1 MQHLLFY
8 LKQKDKEFKIT
19 KKMLVQ
25 RTLTNPIKATG
36 VGLHSGRQIKL
47 NLFPADEDTGII
59 FRRIDLD
66 PQVEIKA
73 IVNNVGATTLA
84 TTLVQGDT
92 QIATIEHL
100 MSAFAGLGIDN
111 VIVEVDDM
119 EVPIMD
125 GSASPFVFLIQSAG
139 IKQQTKPKKFIK
151 IKEEIKV
158 ETPDGAYAKLAP
170 YNGFK
175 VTYALV
181 YDDEKQKKYNSTSTV
196 DFNSTTF
203 LKEISRART
212 FGFISDID
220 YMKKNKLALGGSEKN
235 AVVIGEDE
243 ILNEEGLRSS
253 QELVK
258 HKILDV
264 IGDLYLLQYNIVAE
278 FEGFKSGHSLNNL
291 LLNRLL
297 ELPDA
302 WEVISSDGDA
312 PEIRYIEPIIDPS
325 SG

>member
-1 MQHLLFY
+1 
-8 LKQKDKEFKIT
+8 
-19 KKMLVQ
+19 MLVQ
-25 RTLTNPIKATG
+25 RTLTNPISATG

-59 FRRIDLD
+59 FRRIDLN

-73 IVNNVGATTLA
+73 IVDNVGATTLA
-84 TTLVQGDT
+84 TTLVEGET

-212 FGFISDID
+212 YGFVSDID
-220 YMKKNKLALGGSEKN
+220 YMKKNNLALGGSEKN

-243 ILNEEGLRSS
+243 ILNDDGLRSS
-253 QELVK
+253 EELVK

-264 IGDLYLLQYNIVAE
+264 IGDLYLLQYNIMAE
-278 FEGFKSGHSLNNL
+278 FEGYKSGHSLNNL

>member
-1 MQHLLFY
+1 
-8 LKQKDKEFKIT
+8 
-19 KKMLVQ
+19 MLVQ

-47 NLFPADEDTGII
+47 NLFPAEEDTGII

-212 FGFISDID
+212 FGFMSDID
-220 YMKKNKLALGGSEKN
+220 YMKKNQLALGGSEKN

-243 ILNEEGLRSS
+243 ILNEDGLRSS

-278 FEGFKSGHSLNNL
+278 FEGYKSGHSLNNL

>member
-1 MQHLLFY
+1 
-8 LKQKDKEFKIT
+8 
-19 KKMLVQ
+19 MLVQ
-25 RTLTNPIKATG
+25 RTLTNPISATG

-47 NLFPADEDTGII
+47 NLFPANEDTGII
-59 FRRIDLD
+59 FRRIDLN

-73 IVNNVGATTLA
+73 IVDNVGATTLA
-84 TTLVQGDT
+84 TTLVEGET

-181 YDDEKQKKYNSTSTV
+181 YDNEKQKKYNSTSTV

-212 FGFISDID
+212 YGFVSDID
-220 YMKKNKLALGGSEKN
+220 YMKKNNLALGGSEKN

-243 ILNEEGLRSS
+243 ILNDEGLRSS
-253 QELVK
+253 EELVK

-278 FEGFKSGHSLNNL
+278 FEGYKSGHSLNNL

-297 ELPDA
+297 DLPDA

-312 PEIRYIEPIIDPS
+312 P
-325 SG
+325 

>member
-1 MQHLLFY
+1 
-8 LKQKDKEFKIT
+8 
-19 KKMLVQ
+19 MLVQ
-25 RTLTNPIKATG
+25 RTLTNPISATG

-59 FRRIDLD
+59 FRRIDLN

-73 IVNNVGATTLA
+73 IVDNVGATTLA
-84 TTLVQGDT
+84 TTLVEGQT

-181 YDDEKQKKYNSTSTV
+181 YDNEKQKKYNSTSTV

-212 FGFISDID
+212 YGFVSDID
-220 YMKKNKLALGGSEKN
+220 YMKKNNLALGGSEKN

-243 ILNEEGLRSS
+243 ILNDEGLRSS
-253 QELVK
+253 EELVK

-278 FEGFKSGHSLNNL
+278 FEGYKSGHSLNNL

>member
-1 MQHLLFY
+1 
-8 LKQKDKEFKIT
+8 
-19 KKMLVQ
+19 MLVQ

-181 YDDEKQKKYNSTSTV
+181 YDEKKQKKYNSTSTV

>member
-1 MQHLLFY
+1 MQQRQFKPFESVSALTLGGGGLGQVWGETTREEAVATVNLAIEKGITHLDVAPMYGKGEAERVVGEVF
-8 LKQKDKEFKIT
+8 KGKD
-19 KKMLVQ
+19 LGDV
-25 RTLTNPIKATG
+25 
-36 VGLHSGRQIKL
+36 S
-47 NLFPADEDTGII
+47 
-59 FRRIDLD
+59 
-66 PQVEIKA
+66 
-73 IVNNVGATTLA
+73 
-84 TTLVQGDT
+84 LVQGDT

-212 FGFISDID
+212 FGFMSDID

-243 ILNEEGLRSS
+243 ILNEDGLRSS

-278 FEGFKSGHSLNNL
+278 FEGYKSGHSLNNL

>member
-1 MQHLLFY
+1 
-8 LKQKDKEFKIT
+8 
-19 KKMLVQ
+19 MLVQ
-25 RTLTNPIKATG
+25 RTLTNPISATG

-59 FRRIDLD
+59 FRRIDLN

-73 IVNNVGATTLA
+73 IVDNVGATTLA
-84 TTLVQGDT
+84 TTSVEGET

-212 FGFISDID
+212 YGFVSDID
-220 YMKKNKLALGGSEKN
+220 YMKKNNLALGGSEKN
-235 AVVIGEDE
+235 AVVIGEEE
-243 ILNEEGLRSS
+243 ILNDEGLRSS
-253 QELVK
+253 EELVK

-278 FEGFKSGHSLNNL
+278 FEGYKSGHSLNNL

>member
-1 MQHLLFY
+1 
-8 LKQKDKEFKIT
+8 
-19 KKMLVQ
+19 MLVQ

-235 AVVIGEDE
+235 AVVIGENE

>member
-1 MQHLLFY
+1 
-8 LKQKDKEFKIT
+8 
-19 KKMLVQ
+19 MLVQ

-47 NLFPADEDTGII
+47 NLFPAEEDTGII

-243 ILNEEGLRSS
+243 ILNEDGLRSS

-278 FEGFKSGHSLNNL
+278 FEGYKSGHSLNNL

>member
-1 MQHLLFY
+1 
-8 LKQKDKEFKIT
+8 
-19 KKMLVQ
+19 MLVQ
-25 RTLTNPIKATG
+25 RTLTNPISATG

-59 FRRIDLD
+59 FRRIDLN

-73 IVNNVGATTLA
+73 IVDNVGATTLA
-84 TTLVQGDT
+84 TTLVEGET

-139 IKQQTKPKKFIK
+139 IKQQSKPKKFIK

-181 YDDEKQKKYNSTSTV
+181 YDNEKQKKYNSTSTV

-212 FGFISDID
+212 YGFVSDID
-220 YMKKNKLALGGSEKN
+220 YMKKNNLALGGSEKN

-243 ILNEEGLRSS
+243 ILNDEGLRSS
-253 QELVK
+253 EELVK

-278 FEGFKSGHSLNNL
+278 FEGYKSGHSLNNL

-297 ELPDA
+297 ELPNA

>member
-1 MQHLLFY
+1 
-8 LKQKDKEFKIT
+8 
-19 KKMLVQ
+19 MLVQ
-25 RTLTNPIKATG
+25 RTLTNPISATG

-59 FRRIDLD
+59 FRRIDLN

-73 IVNNVGATTLA
+73 IVDNVGATTLA
-84 TTLVQGDT
+84 TTLVEGET

-212 FGFISDID
+212 YGFVSDID

-243 ILNEEGLRSS
+243 ILNQEGLRSS
-253 QELVK
+253 EELVK

-278 FEGFKSGHSLNNL
+278 FEGYKSGHSLNNL

>member
-1 MQHLLFY
+1 
-8 LKQKDKEFKIT
+8 
-19 KKMLVQ
+19 MLVQ
-25 RTLTNPIKATG
+25 RTLTNPISATG

-59 FRRIDLD
+59 FRRIDLN

-73 IVNNVGATTLA
+73 IVDNVGATTLA
-84 TTLVQGDT
+84 TTLVEGET

-158 ETPDGAYAKLAP
+158 ETPDGEYAKLAP

-181 YDDEKQKKYNSTSTV
+181 YDNEKQKKYNSTSTV

-212 FGFISDID
+212 YGFVSDID
-220 YMKKNKLALGGSEKN
+220 YMKKNNLALGGSEKN

-243 ILNEEGLRSS
+243 ILNDDGLRSS
-253 QELVK
+253 EELVK

-264 IGDLYLLQYNIVAE
+264 IGDLYLLQYNIMAE
-278 FEGFKSGHSLNNL
+278 FEGYKSGHSLNNL

>member
-1 MQHLLFY
+1 
-8 LKQKDKEFKIT
+8 
-19 KKMLVQ
+19 MLVQ
-25 RTLTNPIKATG
+25 RTLTNPISATG

-59 FRRIDLD
+59 FRRIDLN

-73 IVNNVGATTLA
+73 IVDNVGATTLA
-84 TTLVQGDT
+84 TTLVEGET

-139 IKQQTKPKKFIK
+139 IKQQSKPKKFIK

-181 YDDEKQKKYNSTSTV
+181 YDNEKQKKYNSTSTV

-212 FGFISDID
+212 YGFVSDID

-243 ILNEEGLRSS
+243 ILNQEGLRSS
-253 QELVK
+253 EELVK

-278 FEGFKSGHSLNNL
+278 FEGYKSGHSLNNL

>member
-1 MQHLLFY
+1 
-8 LKQKDKEFKIT
+8 
-19 KKMLVQ
+19 MLVQ

-47 NLFPADEDTGII
+47 NLFPAEEDTGII

-175 VTYALV
+175 VTYAIV

-212 FGFISDID
+212 FGFMSDID

-243 ILNEEGLRSS
+243 ILNEDGLRSS

-278 FEGFKSGHSLNNL
+278 FEGYKSGHSLNNL

>member
-1 MQHLLFY
+1 
-8 LKQKDKEFKIT
+8 
-19 KKMLVQ
+19 MLVQ
-25 RTLTNPIKATG
+25 RTLTNPISATG

-59 FRRIDLD
+59 FRRIDLN

-73 IVNNVGATTLA
+73 IVDNVGATTLA
-84 TTLVQGDT
+84 TTLVEGQT

-175 VTYALV
+175 VTYSLV

-212 FGFISDID
+212 YGFVSDID

-235 AVVIGEDE
+235 AVVIGEEE

-253 QELVK
+253 EELVK

-278 FEGFKSGHSLNNL
+278 FEGYKSGHSLNNL

>member
-1 MQHLLFY
+1 
-8 LKQKDKEFKIT
+8 
-19 KKMLVQ
+19 MLVQ
-25 RTLTNPIKATG
+25 RTLTNPISATG

-47 NLFPADEDTGII
+47 NLFPAGEDTGII
-59 FRRIDLD
+59 FRRIDLN

-73 IVNNVGATTLA
+73 IVDNVGATTLA
-84 TTLVQGDT
+84 TTLVEGET

-212 FGFISDID
+212 YGFVSDID
-220 YMKKNKLALGGSEKN
+220 YMKKNNLALGGSEKN

-243 ILNEEGLRSS
+243 ILNDEGLRSS
-253 QELVK
+253 EELVK

-278 FEGFKSGHSLNNL
+278 FEGYKSGHSLNNL

>member
-1 MQHLLFY
+1 
-8 LKQKDKEFKIT
+8 
-19 KKMLVQ
+19 MLVQ
-25 RTLTNPIKATG
+25 RTLTNPISATG

-59 FRRIDLD
+59 FRRIDLN

-73 IVNNVGATTLA
+73 IVDNVGATTLA
-84 TTLVQGDT
+84 TTLVEGET

-212 FGFISDID
+212 YGFVSDID

-235 AVVIGEDE
+235 AVVIGEEE

-253 QELVK
+253 EELVK

-278 FEGFKSGHSLNNL
+278 FEGYKSGHSLNNL

>member
-1 MQHLLFY
+1 
-8 LKQKDKEFKIT
+8 
-19 KKMLVQ
+19 MLVQ

-47 NLFPADEDTGII
+47 NLFPAEEDTGII

-170 YNGFK
+170 YDGFK

-212 FGFISDID
+212 FGFMSDID

-243 ILNEEGLRSS
+243 ILNEDGLRSS

-278 FEGFKSGHSLNNL
+278 FEGYKSGHSLNNL

-325 SG
+325 LG

>member
-1 MQHLLFY
+1 
-8 LKQKDKEFKIT
+8 
-19 KKMLVQ
+19 MLVQ

-47 NLFPADEDTGII
+47 NLFPAEEDTGII

-212 FGFISDID
+212 FGFMSDID

-243 ILNEEGLRSS
+243 ILNEDGLRSS

-278 FEGFKSGHSLNNL
+278 FEGYKSGHSLNNL
-291 LLNRLL
+291 LLYRLL

>member
-1 MQHLLFY
+1 
-8 LKQKDKEFKIT
+8 
-19 KKMLVQ
+19 MLVQ
-25 RTLTNPIKATG
+25 RTLTNPISATG

-59 FRRIDLD
+59 FRRIDLS

-73 IVNNVGATTLA
+73 IVDNVGATTLA
-84 TTLVQGDT
+84 TTLVEGEI

-139 IKQQTKPKKFIK
+139 IKQQSKPKKFIK

-212 FGFISDID
+212 YGFVSDID

-253 QELVK
+253 EELVK

-278 FEGFKSGHSLNNL
+278 FEGYKSGHSLNNL

>member
-1 MQHLLFY
+1 M
-8 LKQKDKEFKIT
+8 
-19 KKMLVQ
+19 
-25 RTLTNPIKATG
+25 
-36 VGLHSGRQIKL
+36 HSGRQIKL

-59 FRRIDLD
+59 FRRIDLN

-73 IVNNVGATTLA
+73 IVDNVGATTLA
-84 TTLVQGDT
+84 TTLVEGET

-212 FGFISDID
+212 YGFVSDID

-253 QELVK
+253 EELVK

-278 FEGFKSGHSLNNL
+278 FEGYKSGHSLNNL

>member
-1 MQHLLFY
+1 
-8 LKQKDKEFKIT
+8 
-19 KKMLVQ
+19 MLVQ
-25 RTLTNPIKATG
+25 RTLTNPISATG

-47 NLFPADEDTGII
+47 NLFPANEDTGII
-59 FRRIDLD
+59 FRRIDLN

-73 IVNNVGATTLA
+73 IVDNVGATTLA
-84 TTLVQGDT
+84 TTLVEGET

-181 YDDEKQKKYNSTSTV
+181 YDNEKQKKYNSTSTV

-212 FGFISDID
+212 YGFVSDID
-220 YMKKNKLALGGSEKN
+220 YMKKNNLALGGSEKN

-243 ILNEEGLRSS
+243 ILNDEGLRSS
-253 QELVK
+253 EELVK

-278 FEGFKSGHSLNNL
+278 FEGYKSGHSLNNL

>member
-1 MQHLLFY
+1 
-8 LKQKDKEFKIT
+8 
-19 KKMLVQ
+19 MLVQ

-47 NLFPADEDTGII
+47 NLYPAAEDTGII

-84 TTLVQGDT
+84 TTLVDGEA

-111 VIVEVDDM
+111 VLVEVDDM

-175 VTYALV
+175 VTYALE
-181 YDDEKQKKYNSTSTV
+181 YANEKHKKYNSTSTV

-212 FGFISDID
+212 FGFMSEID
-220 YMKKNKLALGGSEKN
+220 YLKKNKLALGGSEKN

-243 ILNEEGLRSS
+243 ILNEDGLRSNE
-253 QELVK
+253 ELVK

-278 FEGFKSGHSLNNL
+278 FEGYKSGHTLNNL
-291 LLNRLL
+291 LLKRLL
-297 ELPDA
+297 EVPDA

>member
-1 MQHLLFY
+1 
-8 LKQKDKEFKIT
+8 
-19 KKMLVQ
+19 MLVQ

-47 NLFPADEDTGII
+47 NLFPAEEDTGII

-212 FGFISDID
+212 FGFVSDID

-243 ILNEEGLRSS
+243 ILNEDGLRSS

-278 FEGFKSGHSLNNL
+278 FEGYKSGHSLNNL

>member
-1 MQHLLFY
+1 
-8 LKQKDKEFKIT
+8 
-19 KKMLVQ
+19 MLVQ

-47 NLFPADEDTGII
+47 NLFPAEEDTGII

-181 YDDEKQKKYNSTSTV
+181 YDEEKQKKYNSTSTV

-212 FGFISDID
+212 FGFMSDID

-243 ILNEEGLRSS
+243 ILNEDGLRSS

-278 FEGFKSGHSLNNL
+278 FEGYKSGHSLNNL

>member
-1 MQHLLFY
+1 
-8 LKQKDKEFKIT
+8 
-19 KKMLVQ
+19 MLVQ
-25 RTLTNPIKATG
+25 RTLTNPISATG

-59 FRRIDLD
+59 FRRIDLN

-73 IVNNVGATTLA
+73 IVDNVGATTLA
-84 TTLVQGDT
+84 TTLVEGET

-139 IKQQTKPKKFIK
+139 IKQQSKPKKFIK

-181 YDDEKQKKYNSTSTV
+181 YDNEKQKKYNSTSTV

-212 FGFISDID
+212 YGFVSDID
-220 YMKKNKLALGGSEKN
+220 YMKKNNLALGGSEKN

-243 ILNEEGLRSS
+243 ILNDGGLRSS
-253 QELVK
+253 EELVK

-278 FEGFKSGHSLNNL
+278 FEGYKSGHSLNNL

>member
-1 MQHLLFY
+1 
-8 LKQKDKEFKIT
+8 
-19 KKMLVQ
+19 MLVQ
-25 RTLTNPIKATG
+25 GTLTNPISATG

-59 FRRIDLD
+59 FRRIDLN

-73 IVNNVGATTLA
+73 IVDNVGATTLA
-84 TTLVQGDT
+84 TTLVEGET

-111 VIVEVDDM
+111 VTVEVDDM

-212 FGFISDID
+212 YGFVSDID
-220 YMKKNKLALGGSEKN
+220 YMKKNNLALGGSEKN

-243 ILNEEGLRSS
+243 ILNDDGLRSS
-253 QELVK
+253 EELVK

-264 IGDLYLLQYNIVAE
+264 IGDLYLLQYNIMAE
-278 FEGFKSGHSLNNL
+278 FEGYKSGHSLNNL

>member
-1 MQHLLFY
+1 
-8 LKQKDKEFKIT
+8 
-19 KKMLVQ
+19 MLVQ

-47 NLFPADEDTGII
+47 NLFPAEEDTGII

-84 TTLVQGDT
+84 TTLVEGDT

-181 YDDEKQKKYNSTSTV
+181 YDEEKQKKYNSTSTV

-212 FGFISDID
+212 FGFMSDID

-243 ILNEEGLRSS
+243 ILNEDGLRSS

-278 FEGFKSGHSLNNL
+278 FEGYKSGHSLNNL

>member
-1 MQHLLFY
+1 
-8 LKQKDKEFKIT
+8 
-19 KKMLVQ
+19 MLVQ
-25 RTLTNPIKATG
+25 GTLTNPISATG

-59 FRRIDLD
+59 FRRIDLN

-73 IVNNVGATTLA
+73 IVDNVGATTLA
-84 TTLVQGDT
+84 TTLVEGET

-181 YDDEKQKKYNSTSTV
+181 YDDKKQKKYNSTSTV

-212 FGFISDID
+212 YGFVSDID
-220 YMKKNKLALGGSEKN
+220 YMKKNNLALGGSEKN

-243 ILNEEGLRSS
+243 ILNDDGLRSS
-253 QELVK
+253 EELVK

-264 IGDLYLLQYNIVAE
+264 IGDLYLLQYNIMAE
-278 FEGFKSGHSLNNL
+278 FEGYKSGHSLNNL